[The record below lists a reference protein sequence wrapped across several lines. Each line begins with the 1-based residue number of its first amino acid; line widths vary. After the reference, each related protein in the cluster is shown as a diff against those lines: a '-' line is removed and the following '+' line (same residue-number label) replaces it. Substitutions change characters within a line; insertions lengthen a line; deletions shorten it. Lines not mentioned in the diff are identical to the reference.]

1 MAKGEVDP
9 TETSGNFTVGEG
21 SVQFSSVQDD
31 IYAMRKPTLCAP
43 PRLSEDF
50 PTLPLKQFQYFK
62 GRLDI
67 GGEGQAVSK

>member
-1 MAKGEVDP
+1 MWRRARLIQLRQAVILLWVK
-9 TETSGNFTVGEG
+9 
-21 SVQFSSVQDD
+21 VQFSSVQDD